1 MYSLKNWI
9 TSQKTLPM
17 DDWDGKFYCTE
28 TNAEISF
35 RVNTKRGFLKA
46 YTFTLVIEGSISL
59 LYNGR
64 ELTLQA
70 DDLYIYSPGQPLTII
85 AASDD
90 YHGICLLVDELTTI
104 DIPTVRDLMQIAYMP
119 IMQLHEPKLSLPHD
133 EAQNLATRMHEIIN
147 YLYSDHTYKAEM
159 LRMLVA
165 IFMLDLQNEQEHAV
179 VHRRF
184 SQRVEDIFMDFIQ
197 LLPKHFAEHHDI
209 SFYASAL
216 HISPVSLSRIVR
228 QVSNRTV
235 VDYIN
240 QMLLMEATFLLHTS
254 KLSIAQIAD
263 RLHFADA
270 PSFSKFFSRLKGQSP
285 RAFREQ

>member
-28 TNAEISF
+28 TNAEISL

-46 YTFTLVIEGSISL
+46 YTFTLVIKGSISL

-64 ELTLQA
+64 EFTLQA
-70 DDLYIYSPGQPLTII
+70 DDLYIYSPRQPLTII

-104 DIPTVRDLMQIAYMP
+104 DLPTVRDLMQIAYMP
-119 IMQLHEPKLSLPHD
+119 IMQLYEPKLSLPHD
-133 EAQNLATRMHEIIN
+133 EAQHLATRMHEIIN

-179 VHRRF
+179 VHRRI
-184 SQRVEDIFMDFIQ
+184 SQRVEDIFMDFIR

-216 HISPVSLSRIVR
+216 HISPVYLSRIVR
-228 QVSNRTV
+228 QVSNALSLITSIRC
-235 VDYIN
+235 
-240 QMLLMEATFLLHTS
+240 FLWKPRFCCT
-254 KLSIAQIAD
+254 
-263 RLHFADA
+263 
-270 PSFSKFFSRLKGQSP
+270 PQS
-285 RAFREQ
+285 